1 MPTESKLLTMR
12 DAIARHV
19 PSGSMVLLGAQ
30 LEQMIPF
37 AAGHELIRQSRRDLT
52 LVGPI
57 SDILFDQ
64 MIGAGCV
71 SRVMAAWVGNVSAGV
86 GYCFRRAVERSIPRR
101 LEVVDYSNFT
111 MALALHAAAL
121 GVPFLPTYAT
131 LGSDLLK
138 KNGNLREFSS
148 PVSEEKLVAVR
159 ALRPDV
165 AILHVQRS
173 DAQGN
178 AHLWGSL
185 GVAVDGARAARK
197 VIVVAEEIVEPS
209 VIASDPNRT
218 LIPGFLVAAVVH
230 EPGGAHPSPVQGYL
244 RPRPRVFHRI
254 SRTDPPPGRFR
265 GLASPLGHAGDRSH
279 RVLEAPRRH
288 PRRRPGRERTC
299 FLRTRGFWILMTADP
314 MANIEITPREVKD
327 LLARDPKVLFVDVRE
342 QWEYDTAR
350 IAGSVLIPLG
360 EIPSNLQRLESAE
373 HVVFFC
379 HHGMRSLDA
388 AAWLR
393 SQGVETAQSM
403 TGGIE
408 RWSTEIDPSVPRY

>member
-1 MPTESKLLTMR
+1 MAESKLVTMR

-37 AAGHELIRQSRRDLT
+37 AAGHELIRQGRRDLT
-52 LVGPI
+52 VVGPI

-86 GYCFRRAVERSIPRR
+86 GYAFRRAVEHAVPRG

-111 MALALHAAAL
+111 VALALHAGAL

-148 PVSEEKLVAVR
+148 PVSEEKLVAAR

-165 AILHVQRS
+165 AILHVQRA
-173 DAQGN
+173 DAHGN
-178 AHLWGSL
+178 AHIWGSL

-197 VIVVAEEIVEPS
+197 VIIVAEEIVAPE

-218 LIPGFLVAAVVH
+218 LVPGFLVAAVVH
-230 EPGGAHPSPVQGYL
+230 EPGGAHPSPVQGYYGRDHAFFAEYHEQSRKL
-244 RPRPRVFHRI
+244 EDFEKWLEHWVVRTPDRREYMKQLGSPRFD
-254 SRTDPPPGRFR
+254 S
-265 GLASPLGHAGDRSH
+265 LAVRAHAPS
-279 RVLEAPRRH
+279 AP
-288 PRRRPGRERTC
+288 
-299 FLRTRGFWILMTADP
+299 AD
-314 MANIEITPREVKD
+314 
-327 LLARDPKVLFVDVRE
+327 FG
-342 QWEYDTAR
+342 Y
-350 IAGSVLIPLG
+350 
-360 EIPSNLQRLESAE
+360 
-373 HVVFFC
+373 
-379 HHGMRSLDA
+379 
-388 AAWLR
+388 
-393 SQGVETAQSM
+393 
-403 TGGIE
+403 
-408 RWSTEIDPSVPRY
+408 

>member
-1 MPTESKLLTMR
+1 MAAESKLMSMR

-71 SRVMAAWVGNVSAGV
+71 SRAMAAWVGNVSAGV
-86 GYCFRRAVERSIPRR
+86 GYCFRRAVERSVPRR

-111 MALALHAAAL
+111 MALALHAGAL

-138 KNGNLREFSS
+138 KNGNLREFAS

-165 AILHVQRS
+165 AILHAQRA

-178 AHLWGSL
+178 AHIWGSL
-185 GVAVDGARAARK
+185 GVAVDGARSARK
-197 VIVVAEEIVEPS
+197 IIVVAEEIVEPE

-218 LIPGFLVAAVVH
+218 LVPGFLVTAVVH
-230 EPGGAHPSPVQGYL
+230 EPGGAHPSPVQGYY
-244 RPRPRVFHRI
+244 
-254 SRTDPPPGRFR
+254 GRD
-265 GLASPLGHAGDRSH
+265 HAYFSQYHEQTR
-279 RVLEAPRRH
+279 RLEDF
-288 PRRRPGRERTC
+288 ED
-299 FLRTRGFWILMTADP
+299 W
-314 MANIEITPREVKD
+314 
-327 LLARDPKVLFVDVRE
+327 LARWVVQVSDRQQYRKL
-342 QWEYDTAR
+342 
-350 IAGSVLIPLG
+350 LG
-360 EIPSNLQRLESAE
+360 AERLVSLAVKEHAFSAPAD
-373 HVVFFC
+373 F
-379 HHGMRSLDA
+379 G
-388 AAWLR
+388 
-393 SQGVETAQSM
+393 
-403 TGGIE
+403 
-408 RWSTEIDPSVPRY
+408 Y

>member
-1 MPTESKLLTMR
+1 MPAESKRMTMH

-71 SRVMAAWVGNVSAGV
+71 SRVMAAWIGNVAAGV

-111 MALALHAAAL
+111 MAMALHAGAL

-159 ALRPDV
+159 ALRPDLAV
-165 AILHVQRS
+165 LHVQRS

-178 AHLWGSL
+178 AHIWGSL

-197 VIVVAEEIVEPS
+197 IIVVAEEIVEPD

-218 LIPGFLVAAVVH
+218 LVPGFLVAAVVH
-230 EPGGAHPSPVQGYL
+230 EPGGAHPSPVQGYY
-244 RPRPRVFHRI
+244 
-254 SRTDPPPGRFR
+254 GRD
-265 GLASPLGHAGDRSH
+265 HAFFSQYH
-279 RVLEAPRRH
+279 EQ
-288 PRRRPGRERTC
+288 
-299 FLRTRGFWILMTADP
+299 TR
-314 MANIEITPREVKD
+314 
-327 LLARDPKVLFVDVRE
+327 
-342 QWEYDTAR
+342 
-350 IAGSVLIPLG
+350 
-360 EIPSNLQRLESAE
+360 RLEDFEDWLAHWVLHMTDRQEYCRQLGAGRVESLAVRAHAFSAPAD
-373 HVVFFC
+373 F
-379 HHGMRSLDA
+379 G
-388 AAWLR
+388 
-393 SQGVETAQSM
+393 
-403 TGGIE
+403 
-408 RWSTEIDPSVPRY
+408 Y

>member
-1 MPTESKLLTMR
+1 MAAESKLMNMR

-71 SRVMAAWVGNVSAGV
+71 SRVMAAWIGNVSAGV
-86 GYCFRRAVERSIPRR
+86 GYCFRRAVERSVPRR

-111 MALALHAAAL
+111 MAMALHAGAL

-165 AILHVQRS
+165 AILHVQRA

-178 AHLWGSL
+178 AHIWGSL

-197 VIVVAEEIVEPS
+197 IIVVAEEIVEPA

-218 LIPGFLVAAVVH
+218 LVPGFLVAAVVH
-230 EPGGAHPSPVQGYL
+230 EPGGAHPSPVQGYY
-244 RPRPRVFHRI
+244 
-254 SRTDPPPGRFR
+254 GRD
-265 GLASPLGHAGDRSH
+265 HAYFSQYH
-279 RVLEAPRRH
+279 EQ
-288 PRRRPGRERTC
+288 
-299 FLRTRGFWILMTADP
+299 TR
-314 MANIEITPREVKD
+314 
-327 LLARDPKVLFVDVRE
+327 
-342 QWEYDTAR
+342 
-350 IAGSVLIPLG
+350 
-360 EIPSNLQRLESAE
+360 RLEDFEDWLAHAVVEVSDRQEYKKQLGDGRVESLAVKEHAFSAPAD
-373 HVVFFC
+373 F
-379 HHGMRSLDA
+379 G
-388 AAWLR
+388 
-393 SQGVETAQSM
+393 
-403 TGGIE
+403 
-408 RWSTEIDPSVPRY
+408 Y

>member
-1 MPTESKLLTMR
+1 MTAESKLMTMR
-12 DAIARHV
+12 EAIARNV

-37 AAGHELIRQSRRDLT
+37 AAGHEVIRQSRRDLT

-86 GYCFRRAVERSIPRR
+86 GYCFRRAVERNVPRR
-101 LEVVDYSNFT
+101 LDVVDYSNFT
-111 MALALHAAAL
+111 MAMALHAGAL

-165 AILHVQRS
+165 AILQVQRS

-178 AHLWGSL
+178 AHIWGSL
-185 GVAVDGARAARK
+185 GVALDGARAARK
-197 VIVVAEEIVEPS
+197 IIVVAEEIVEPE

-218 LIPGFLVAAVVH
+218 LVPGFLVAAVVH
-230 EPGGAHPSPVQGYL
+230 EPGGAHPSPVQGYY
-244 RPRPRVFHRI
+244 
-254 SRTDPPPGRFR
+254 GRD
-265 GLASPLGHAGDRSH
+265 HAFFSQYH
-279 RVLEAPRRH
+279 EQ
-288 PRRRPGRERTC
+288 
-299 FLRTRGFWILMTADP
+299 TR
-314 MANIEITPREVKD
+314 
-327 LLARDPKVLFVDVRE
+327 
-342 QWEYDTAR
+342 
-350 IAGSVLIPLG
+350 
-360 EIPSNLQRLESAE
+360 RLEDFEDWLAHWVVQVTDRQEYWKQLGATRVESLAVKEHAFSAPAD
-373 HVVFFC
+373 F
-379 HHGMRSLDA
+379 G
-388 AAWLR
+388 
-393 SQGVETAQSM
+393 
-403 TGGIE
+403 
-408 RWSTEIDPSVPRY
+408 Y

>member
-1 MPTESKLLTMR
+1 MTAGSKLLTMR
-12 DAIARHV
+12 DAISRHV

-37 AAGHELIRQSRRDLT
+37 AAAHELIRQSRRDLT

-64 MIGAGCV
+64 LIGAGCV

-111 MALALHAAAL
+111 MALALHAGAL

-178 AHLWGSL
+178 AHIWGSL
-185 GVAVDGARAARK
+185 GVALDGARAARN

-209 VIASDPNRT
+209 LISSDPNRT
-218 LIPGFLVAAVVH
+218 LIPGFLVATVVH
-230 EPGGAHPSPVQGYL
+230 EPGGAHPSPVQGYYGRDHAFFAEYHEQTRRL
-244 RPRPRVFHRI
+244 EDFEDWVARWVVQT
-254 SRTDPPPGRFR
+254 TDRSDYWKQLEPGRVEK
-265 GLASPLGHAGDRSH
+265 LAVKEHAFS
-279 RVLEAPRRH
+279 AP
-288 PRRRPGRERTC
+288 
-299 FLRTRGFWILMTADP
+299 AD
-314 MANIEITPREVKD
+314 
-327 LLARDPKVLFVDVRE
+327 FG
-342 QWEYDTAR
+342 Y
-350 IAGSVLIPLG
+350 
-360 EIPSNLQRLESAE
+360 
-373 HVVFFC
+373 
-379 HHGMRSLDA
+379 
-388 AAWLR
+388 
-393 SQGVETAQSM
+393 
-403 TGGIE
+403 
-408 RWSTEIDPSVPRY
+408 

>member
-1 MPTESKLLTMR
+1 MAESKLTTMQE
-12 DAIARHV
+12 AVERHV

-37 AAGHELIRQSRRDLT
+37 AAGHELIRRGRRDLT

-64 MIGAGCV
+64 LIGAGCV

-86 GYCFRRAVERSIPRR
+86 GYCFRRAVESSVPRR
-101 LEVVDYSNFT
+101 IEVVDYSNFT

-165 AILHVQRS
+165 AILHVQRA

-178 AHLWGSL
+178 AHVWGSL

-197 VIVVAEEIVEPS
+197 VILVVEEIVEPS

-218 LIPGFLVAAVVH
+218 LVPGFLVSAVVH
-230 EPGGAHPSPVQGYL
+230 EPGGAHPSPVQGYYGRDHSFFAEYHEQTRRL
-244 RPRPRVFHRI
+244 EDFEKWLTRWVVRM
-254 SRTDPPPGRFR
+254 PGRVEYLKELGASRFE
-265 GLASPLGHAGDRSH
+265 GLGVKEHAFST
-279 RVLEAPRRH
+279 P
-288 PRRRPGRERTC
+288 
-299 FLRTRGFWILMTADP
+299 AD
-314 MANIEITPREVKD
+314 
-327 LLARDPKVLFVDVRE
+327 FG
-342 QWEYDTAR
+342 Y
-350 IAGSVLIPLG
+350 
-360 EIPSNLQRLESAE
+360 
-373 HVVFFC
+373 
-379 HHGMRSLDA
+379 
-388 AAWLR
+388 
-393 SQGVETAQSM
+393 
-403 TGGIE
+403 
-408 RWSTEIDPSVPRY
+408 

>member
-1 MPTESKLLTMR
+1 MAESKLMTMR

-37 AAGHELIRQSRRDLT
+37 AAGHELIRQGRRDLT
-52 LVGPI
+52 VVGPI

-86 GYCFRRAVERSIPRR
+86 GYCFRRAVEHAVPRKI
-101 LEVVDYSNFT
+101 EVVDYSNFT

-138 KNGNLREFSS
+138 KNGNLREFPS

-165 AILHVQRS
+165 AILHVQRA

-178 AHLWGSL
+178 AHIWGSL

-197 VIVVAEEIVEPS
+197 IIIVAEEIAEPS
-209 VIASDPNRT
+209 VISSDPNRT
-218 LIPGFLVAAVVH
+218 LVPGFLVEAVVH
-230 EPGGAHPSPVQGYL
+230 EPGGAHPSPVSGYYG
-244 RPRPRVFHRI
+244 RDHAFFAQYHEQTRRVEDFE
-254 SRTDPPPGRFR
+254 D
-265 GLASPLGHAGDRSH
+265 
-279 RVLEAPRRH
+279 
-288 PRRRPGRERTC
+288 
-299 FLRTRGFWILMTADP
+299 W
-314 MANIEITPREVKD
+314 
-327 LLARDPKVLFVDVRE
+327 LARWVVHVSDRG
-342 QWEYDTAR
+342 EYLKQVGAERMQSLGVKEHAYTAP
-350 IAGSVLIPLG
+350 ADFG
-360 EIPSNLQRLESAE
+360 
-373 HVVFFC
+373 
-379 HHGMRSLDA
+379 
-388 AAWLR
+388 
-393 SQGVETAQSM
+393 
-403 TGGIE
+403 
-408 RWSTEIDPSVPRY
+408 Y

>member
-1 MPTESKLLTMR
+1 MTSESKLLTMR
-12 DAIARHV
+12 EAIARHV

-37 AAGHELIRQSRRDLT
+37 AAGHELIRQGRRDLT

-64 MIGAGCV
+64 MVGAGCV
-71 SRVMAAWVGNVSAGV
+71 ARVMAAWVGNVSAGV
-86 GYCFRRAVERSIPRR
+86 GYCFRRAVEHGIPRR
-101 LEVVDYSNFT
+101 IETVDYSNFT

-121 GVPFLPTYAT
+121 GVPFMPTYAT

-165 AILHVQRS
+165 AILHVQRA

-197 VIVVAEEIVEPS
+197 LIIVAEEIVEPG

-218 LIPGFLVAAVVH
+218 LVPGFLVTAVVH
-230 EPGGAHPSPVQGYL
+230 EPWGAHPSPVQGYY
-244 RPRPRVFHRI
+244 
-254 SRTDPPPGRFR
+254 GRDHEFFTQYHDQTR
-265 GLASPLGHAGDRSH
+265 RLEDFEQWLAH
-279 RVLEAPRRH
+279 
-288 PRRRPGRERTC
+288 
-299 FLRTRGFWILMTADP
+299 WILQAPDRRTYVNLLGA
-314 MANIEITPREVKD
+314 ARTEGLGVKQHA
-327 LLARDPKVLFVDVRE
+327 LSAAVDFG
-342 QWEYDTAR
+342 Y
-350 IAGSVLIPLG
+350 
-360 EIPSNLQRLESAE
+360 
-373 HVVFFC
+373 
-379 HHGMRSLDA
+379 
-388 AAWLR
+388 
-393 SQGVETAQSM
+393 
-403 TGGIE
+403 
-408 RWSTEIDPSVPRY
+408 